1 MVAGLFPLSTG
12 ATLRAVMG
20 SRSYYRVLALIA
32 ALILCGTAAACGS
45 TGSQTLSRAADTFAT
60 PTTPG
65 TTRTTVTERT
75 TTTSPAQSTTV
86 TTTKTAAAPPAA
98 TVTNRTINN
107 NAAAVKVTSA
117 TTTAKSDDG
126 PPAWAWVLIAL
137 GVVAIATLIFFAGR
151 GQRNRGARAA
161 PVAEGPPEQGPPG
174 PSAQ

>member
-1 MVAGLFPLSTG
+1 MFAGLFASSTG

-20 SRSYYRVLALIA
+20 GRSYYRVLALIA
-32 ALILCGTAAACGS
+32 TVILCGTAAACGS
-45 TGSQTLSRAADTFAT
+45 TGSQTLSRAADTFAAT
-60 PTTPG
+60 TTPG

-75 TTTSPAQSTTV
+75 TTTSPARSTTV

-98 TVTNRTINN
+98 TVTNKTINN
-107 NAAAVKVTSA
+107 NAAVKVTSA

-137 GVVAIATLIFFAGR
+137 GVVAIATLIFLVGR